1 MKELQLGAL
10 IKVNDPSQNM
20 ENLTGVVL
28 AEDNNVVCF
37 RIIANDYIG
46 LSTHKTNRWNC
57 TVVGRYEGKL
67 N

>member
-37 RIIANDYIG
+37 RIITGGIVPLLVDMKEN
-46 LSTHKTNRWNC
+46 
-57 TVVGRYEGKL
+57 
-67 N
+67 